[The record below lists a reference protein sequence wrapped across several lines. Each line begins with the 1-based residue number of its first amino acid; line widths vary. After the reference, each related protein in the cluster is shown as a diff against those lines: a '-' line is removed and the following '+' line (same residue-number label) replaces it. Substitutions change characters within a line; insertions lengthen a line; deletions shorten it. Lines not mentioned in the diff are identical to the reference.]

1 MVLAGSIFV
10 LSGEEL
16 SFPSAEIRALVE
28 TYSESKCENL
38 TSRVM
43 KCTLSDPNLISK
55 ISERAA
61 YCRFGGQFVSR
72 GETISDLTED
82 ISSSSINPG
91 RSFVVDSQSLD
102 RPIEGELG
110 ALIKQKTCAKV
121 SLENPD
127 YVFQL
132 EAVGKEFILGVS
144 KAGFKRFSWRTRRPR
159 ARKFFLP
166 SAIYPKLAR
175 LLVNLSR
182 VKEDEYFLDPFCGT
196 GSLLIESS
204 LMGMKTIGF
213 DLTRWIARGAKL
225 NLKGFSL
232 DFEGI
237 LRCDSTWSNLP
248 LIKIDGVSTDV
259 PYGRASSTKGKDTE
273 TIIREF
279 TTAFTNLV
287 SGRKER
293 EKSVFCVLMHPH
305 NVNFDYDRSVFELT
319 ERHLLYVHRNLTRA
333 ISVLKSKS

>member
-1 MVLAGSIFV
+1 LAGSIFV

-16 SFPSAEIRALVE
+16 SFPSGEIRALVE
-28 TYSESKCENL
+28 TYSQSKCENL
-38 TSRVM
+38 TSRIM
-43 KCTLSDPNLISK
+43 QCSLHDPNLISK

-61 YCRFGGQFVSR
+61 YCRFGGEFISR
-72 GETISDLTED
+72 GENISDLAAD
-82 ISSSSINPG
+82 ISSSSIDPG
-91 RSFVVDSQSLD
+91 KSFVVDSETLD
-102 RPIEGELG
+102 REIEGELG
-110 ALIKQKTCAKV
+110 ALIKQKTGAMV

-132 EAVGKEFILGVS
+132 ETIGKEFVLGVS
-144 KAGFKRFSWRTRRPR
+144 KTGFKKFSWRKRRPR

-196 GSLLIESS
+196 GSLLLESS
-204 LMGMKTIGF
+204 IMGIKTIGF

-237 LRCDSTWSNLP
+237 MRCDSTWPDLP
-248 LIKIDGVSTDV
+248 LTKIDGVSTDV

-279 TTAFTNLV
+279 TTALGNLV
-287 SGRKER
+287 TVEKER
-293 EKSVFCVLMHPH
+293 EKPVYCVLMHPH
-305 NVNFDYDRSVFELT
+305 NVTFDYDRSVFELV

-333 ISVLKSKS
+333 ISVLKSEN